1 VTAIRRTS
9 DGAVLLG
16 AGLATAAGLLG
27 LAAGVAVGQPG
38 LLVPLAALV
47 GCVLLFR
54 PLAALAVLVA
64 LVVVCEA
71 RDDSLLPALEAVY
84 TPLASGLAA
93 VDLLFGLVIVA
104 TALHVLRR
112 SLPVLAPGPLTLPL
126 ALLGLA
132 LAAGVVT
139 GYAHGAGPV
148 DIVYAGRHLV
158 YLLVLPFVAVNL
170 VRTRRELVGAIGFGV
185 GLAIFKAVLGVL
197 TVGTGRGR
205 VVDGSTITFYEPVA
219 NFLMLV
225 ALLGIFALIVSGA
238 RDRLPLWALLGA
250 PLMVA
255 SLALSLRR
263 SFWIGLALG
272 LVLVLVLGTS
282 PLGRRLLMPAALLL
296 VVAVWG
302 LGSVGF
308 QASGPLATRV
318 ESLKPSRIEA
328 NAEDRYRFD
337 ERANVLAEVRA
348 RPISGL
354 GLAVG
359 WSSAARPLGVEHEN
373 GRDYTHMVTLWY
385 WLKLGLLG
393 LAAYIAMMTTAVLMA
408 WRVWR
413 EHHDALLRA
422 AGLAG
427 ACSLLAMAVVET
439 SGSFTGVEPRY
450 TIALGVLLGL
460 IAAAYRSRHVIEG

>member
-1 VTAIRRTS
+1 M
-9 DGAVLLG
+9 LLG
-16 AGLATAAGLLG
+16 AALAAAAGLLG
-27 LAAGVAVGQPG
+27 LAASLVVGQAG
-38 LLVPLAALV
+38 LLVPLAALA

-54 PLAALAVLVA
+54 PLAALAVLVGV
-64 LVVVCEA
+64 VVVCEA
-71 RDDSLLPALEAVY
+71 RDDSLLPLLEMVY
-84 TPLASGLAA
+84 TPIGSGLAA
-93 VDLLFGLVIVA
+93 VDLLFALVVVA
-104 TALHVLRR
+104 TGLHVLRHG
-112 SLPVLAPGPLTLPL
+112 LPLLAAGPLTLPL

-132 LAAGVVT
+132 LGAGVVT

-158 YLLVLPFVAVNL
+158 YLLVMPFVAVNL
-170 VRTRRELVGAIGFGV
+170 VRTRRELVAAIAFGV
-185 GLAIFKAVLGVL
+185 GLAIFKAVLGLL

-225 ALLGIFALIVSGA
+225 ALLGIFALVVSGA
-238 RDRLPLWALLGA
+238 RDRLPLWVLLGS
-250 PLMVA
+250 PLMLA
-255 SLALSLRR
+255 SLAFSLRR

-282 PLGRRLLMPAALLL
+282 PLGRRLLAPAALVL
-296 VVAVWG
+296 VVAVWA
-302 LGSVGF
+302 LGSIGF

-318 ESLKPSRIEA
+318 ESLKPSRVEA

-337 ERANVLAEVRA
+337 ERANVVAELRSH
-348 RPISGL
+348 PISGL

-359 WSSAARPLGVEHEN
+359 WSSAARPLGVEHEG

-393 LAAYIAMMTTAVLMA
+393 LAAYLAMLGTSVFMA

-413 EHHDALLRA
+413 DDHDALLRA
-422 AGLAG
+422 AGLAA
-427 ACSLLAMAVVET
+427 ACSLLALAVIET

-450 TIALGVLLGL
+450 TIAFGGLLGL
-460 IAAAYRSRHVIEG
+460 IAIAYRLRRVTNA